1 VGCIEF
7 AFTATPAFV
16 RAAWASH
23 NPPKFPLKRGTS
35 NLASSLLLVLSIL
48 FRSFPPILFSMSQ
61 PTSSPAAVV
70 QMAEAL
76 LYEQAMVQIQG
87 AWAGTLAAIPP
98 KSAKPDAKAGAIEP
112 DLNYS
117 ELFIRDNIPVMI
129 YLLIQ
134 GKHDIVRH
142 FLTLCLSLQSQ
153 HPPTQ
158 GIFPTSFLEEDGKLI
173 ADYGQRAIGRVV
185 SVDATLW
192 WVILAHCYVE
202 RSGDRAFARQ
212 PQVQSSLQ
220 SYLDLILRPSF
231 RAAPTLFVP
240 DGAFM
245 IDRPMDVWGTPL
257 EIQVLLYGSL
267 LSAIG
272 LMQLGEGVGSRE
284 WGVGAV
290 VEYAHRLRQYVL
302 KQYWVTST
310 TVQVLRRRPTEE
322 YGEAIENEYNIQ
334 TETIPHWLQAW
345 LGEQG
350 GYLIGNV
357 RTGRPD
363 FRFFTLG
370 NSLAA
375 IFDLITAPQQR
386 SLFQLIWQ
394 NQADL
399 VAQMPLRICHP
410 PLVGEEW
417 RSQTGYD
424 RKNLPWCYH
433 NAGHWPCLLWF
444 LVVAVLRHQQLHP
457 DADTDLLARMGELM
471 KSGYTLL
478 LEHLPRQNWAEY
490 FDGPTGR
497 WMGQQARHYQTW
509 TIVGFLLVHHLLY
522 VNPEDANILNLP
534 TLKDIRSHADPLG

>member
-1 VGCIEF
+1 
-7 AFTATPAFV
+7 
-16 RAAWASH
+16 
-23 NPPKFPLKRGTS
+23 
-35 NLASSLLLVLSIL
+35 
-48 FRSFPPILFSMSQ
+48 
-61 PTSSPAAVV
+61 
-70 QMAEAL
+70 
-76 LYEQAMVQIQG
+76 
-87 AWAGTLAAIPP
+87 
-98 KSAKPDAKAGAIEP
+98 
-112 DLNYS
+112 
-117 ELFIRDNIPVMI
+117 
-129 YLLIQ
+129 
-134 GKHDIVRH
+134 
-142 FLTLCLSLQSQ
+142 
-153 HPPTQ
+153 
-158 GIFPTSFLEEDGKLI
+158 
-173 ADYGQRAIGRVV
+173 
-185 SVDATLW
+185 
-192 WVILAHCYVE
+192 
-202 RSGDRAFARQ
+202 
-212 PQVQSSLQ
+212 
-220 SYLDLILRPSF
+220 
-231 RAAPTLFVP
+231 
-240 DGAFM
+240 
-245 IDRPMDVWGTPL
+245 MDVWGTPL

-272 LMQLGEGVGSRE
+272 LMQMGEGVGHRD
-284 WGVGAV
+284 WGIGDV

-322 YGEAIENEYNIQ
+322 YGETIENEHNIQ
-334 TETIPHWLQAW
+334 TETIPHWLQEW
-345 LGEQG
+345 LGAHG

-410 PLVGEEW
+410 PLEGEEW
-417 RSQTGYD
+417 QSKTGYD

-457 DADTDLLARMGELM
+457 DADVALLARMGELM
-471 KSGYTLL
+471 ESSYTLL
-478 LEHLPRQNWAEY
+478 LDHLPRQNWAEY

-522 VNPEDANILNLP
+522 VNPADANILNLP
-534 TLKDIRSHADPLG
+534 TLKDIRFGEE